1 MGNTPLVSIIC
12 SAYNHEDYIAEALDG
27 FVMQKTSFPFE
38 IIVHDDASTDKTASI
53 VKDYERKF
61 PELFSNIYQR
71 ENQFS
76 KAIGSITK
84 LTYTVA
90 KGKYIALCEGDDY
103 WIDENKLQKQ
113 VDFLESNADYCIC
126 FHRVYELQD
135 QILALSDFNTS
146 EKEESYTIEDLSKG
160 NIIHTPSVI
169 FRNRL
174 IEKFPDWFLHS
185 PINDYVL
192 HMLNARHGK
201 IKYLP
206 EPMSVYRK
214 HNQGIWSS
222 QTRLQHDGNMVRVL
236 SFLMQENFPREVM
249 DNLTAAKKKYINGY
263 LHELLEVDIDK
274 FIEKL
279 HFFSAEDTSIANE
292 WLYSHFPE
300 YLKKLKNSKTYK
312 WAVRLR
318 KVKEKFMAK
327 L

>member
-12 SAYNHEDYIAEALDG
+12 AAYNHEDYIAKALDG

-38 IIVHDDASTDKTASI
+38 IIVHDDASTDRTTSI
-53 VKDYERKF
+53 LKGYEKNF
-61 PELFSNIYQR
+61 PGFFSNIYQT

-84 LTYTVA
+84 LTYSLA

-103 WIDENKLQKQ
+103 WIEENKLQKQ
-113 VDFLESNADYCIC
+113 VEFLESNDDYSIC
-126 FHRVYELQD
+126 FHRVFDLQD
-135 QILALSDFNTS
+135 QLLTLSEFNTS

-206 EPMSVYRK
+206 TPMAVYRK
-214 HNQGIWSS
+214 HNQGMWSLLN
-222 QTRLQHDGNMVRVL
+222 RLQHDKNMIKVL
-236 SFLMQENFPREVM
+236 SLLMLENFSPAVIE
-249 DNLTAAKKKYINGY
+249 NLRSEKKKFINSY
-263 LHELLEVDIDK
+263 LSELLETDIVE
-274 FIEKL
+274 FTEML
-279 HFFSAEDTSIANE
+279 QSFSNEEPSIATD
-292 WLYSHFPE
+292 WLLKYYPE
-300 YLKKLKNSKTYK
+300 YLQRLRNSNTYK
-312 WAVRLR
+312 WASRLR
-318 KVKEKFMAK
+318 KLKERFVP
-327 L
+327 